1 MTVSVLSSGR
11 PARLGGIRARVALT
25 LVTVL
30 GLSSGLAACSDRPPK
45 PSCRAG
51 YVAEW
56 DDDDHE
62 WECER
67 RTSSS
72 SGTGGGSSS
81 HRSGRR

>member
-1 MTVSVLSSGR
+1 MTVSVLSSDR
-11 PARLGGIRARVALT
+11 PVRPGGTRARVVLT

-67 RTSSS
+67 RASSS
-72 SGTGGGSSS
+72 SGTSGSSGS
-81 HRSGRR
+81 RRSGRR